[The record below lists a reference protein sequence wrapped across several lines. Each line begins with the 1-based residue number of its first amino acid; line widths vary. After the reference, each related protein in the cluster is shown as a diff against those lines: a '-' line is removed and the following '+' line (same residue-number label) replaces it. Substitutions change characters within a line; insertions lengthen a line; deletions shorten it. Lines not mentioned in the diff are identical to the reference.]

1 MLVLIGI
8 IGRLTSLSVGE
19 IVYNL
24 FTVKIILTY
33 KVIVLILIKTCCDTQ
48 GQLLRRSLCNESCRQ
63 ADYFRL
69 VIIHCSLLHTSRS
82 FIWSFFLYVSDDI
95 NSNTRYEEIK
105 SL

>member
-24 FTVKIILTY
+24 FTVKNILTY
-33 KVIVLILIKTCCDTQ
+33 KVIILILIKTCCDTQ

-63 ADYFRL
+63 TDYFRL
-69 VIIHCSLLHTSRS
+69 VIIHCSLLTYFTIFHLVLFSVR
-82 FIWSFFLYVSDDI
+82 I
-95 NSNTRYEEIK
+95 
-105 SL
+105 